1 MISFQLLAQ
10 DGAARRGRLVTPH
23 AIIET
28 PVFMPVG
35 TAGTVK
41 TLAPRDLDELGARI
55 ILGNT
60 YHLYLRPGHERVR
73 RLGGLHR
80 FMAWGGALLTDSGGF
95 QVFSLGGVPAD
106 GEDAFGRAGALTP
119 PGGGEDAFGSAGVR
133 PPPRGGSRGLV
144 KISEEGVEFR
154 SHLDGERHFLSPEK
168 AIEVQEALGADIIMA
183 FDECPPSKAERG
195 YHEASQ
201 ARTQRWLAR
210 CQAAWLDAERRKESA
225 ARLHPSSQ
233 TSLFGIAQGGLF
245 ADLRKRA
252 IEEAA
257 ALDLPGYALGG
268 YAVGEAPEE
277 TWAGVARDA
286 PLLPRDK
293 PRYLMG
299 VGTPEDLL
307 HGVAAGIDMFDCVL
321 PTRCARNGLLFTSEG
336 RITIRNAA
344 FQDDERPAD
353 PACTCHV
360 CRTFSRAYLRHLF
373 KSGELLGLRLNTMH
387 NVHYFLDLLAGAR
400 KAVEEG
406 RFDAYRRGKVEG
418 WRVPTSQR
426 RSPLD

>member
-1 MISFQLLAQ
+1 MISFQLLAE

-23 AIIET
+23 AVIET

-41 TLAPRDLDELGARI
+41 TLAPCDLDALGARI

-95 QVFSLGGVPAD
+95 QVYSLGGLPGRVDASEAEACPAP
-106 GEDAFGRAGALTP
+106 GRKP
-119 PGGGEDAFGSAGVR
+119 
-133 PPPRGGSRGLV
+133 GLV
-144 KISEEGVEFR
+144 RISEEGVEFR
-154 SHLDGERHFLSPEK
+154 SHLDGATHFLSPEK
-168 AIEVQEALGADIIMA
+168 AMEVQEALGADIIMA
-183 FDECPPSKAERG
+183 FDECPPSKAERS
-195 YHEASQ
+195 YHEASL

-210 CQAAWLDAERRKESA
+210 CKEAWLEAERRKA
-225 ARLHPSSQ
+225 NAGPAGRAPPA
-233 TSLFGIAQGGLF
+233 SLFGIAQGGMF
-245 ADLRKRA
+245 GDLRKRA
-252 IEEAA
+252 IEESA
-257 ALDLPGYALGG
+257 ALGLPGYALGG

-286 PLLPRDK
+286 PLLPREK

-299 VGTPEDLL
+299 VGTPQDLL

-353 PACTCHV
+353 PACTCYV

-373 KSGELLGLRLNTMH
+373 KAGELLGLRLNTMH

-400 KAVEEG
+400 RAIEEG
-406 RFDAYRRGKVEG
+406 RFDAYRRVKVEG
-418 WRVPTSQR
+418 WRAQVPT
-426 RSPLD
+426 P